1 MLLQLAQRLAE
12 QLSPGPRRGLRLR
25 SLIEKGRPAA
35 LRAVAGQHGPDIEGT
50 PRWVGSDH
58 PEMLVAGHS
67 HRFAF
72 IDYFNRSNE
81 AAPIAILHG
90 ESDIDSEASPYWAMV
105 LSAARHDRSP
115 VAIIWNG
122 NQHNAHF
129 LLEPAARFSVF
140 PATGPWE
147 DGLSRP
153 LVPRSLIR
161 AFMEPSLV
169 GLRSLLAGID
179 GVKVAV
185 LGTPPPKS
193 DEAVRAAIETDP
205 WLTDWARDRGMT
217 MATLRVTPFSVRC
230 ELWRVIQEL
239 LQEISD
245 AYRVPFVPVP
255 DRMFRDGALSIE
267 ASAPDATHANGV
279 WAETMT
285 RAAMSAVRTQ

>member
-1 MLLQLAQRLAE
+1 MWITMAQLDTTPQFSGFPTRNALSECCGRLASKTSRSSLVRPTLPSVQVLRQAHPQRSPIRARLLGRSRDGTTRLMLLQLAQRLAE

-72 IDYFNRSNE
+72 I
-81 AAPIAILHG
+81 
-90 ESDIDSEASPYWAMV
+90 
-105 LSAARHDRSP
+105 
-115 VAIIWNG
+115 
-122 NQHNAHF
+122 
-129 LLEPAARFSVF
+129 
-140 PATGPWE
+140 
-147 DGLSRP
+147 
-153 LVPRSLIR
+153 
-161 AFMEPSLV
+161 
-169 GLRSLLAGID
+169 
-179 GVKVAV
+179 
-185 LGTPPPKS
+185 GTPPPKS

-255 DRMFRDGALSIE
+255 DGMFRDGALS
-267 ASAPDATHANGV
+267 
-279 WAETMT
+279 
-285 RAAMSAVRTQ
+285 